1 MAIDVSSAPS
11 HPGEIRGPSPGAAGQ
26 GIAPPVATALAYMFA
41 AKAGAW
47 LAFPSAPVSA
57 LWAPNA
63 ILLAALLLA
72 RRERWWI
79 YLLAVLPF
87 HFLVQ
92 LPEVPVTRVAIQYF
106 ANCAVAVLG
115 AWAIVQLCAN
125 PRRFDRLRTVV
136 VLILMAGVVAPAVTS
151 LLMVGAFELAGIQA
165 DFWLTVIVRTIT
177 NTFAITAL
185 VPLIVHSVEG
195 LRADRSQV
203 PLWRIFEAAALA
215 ISLAAVC
222 IFVFA
227 LAGDGSPRP
236 ATWLFAPL
244 PLLAWATIRFRVTGA
259 CSSTLLV
266 GAISAWGVLNGHGPF
281 VAEDPIENALSI
293 VSFHV
298 VICVTFVLCA
308 ALLEEWRHA
317 SRALGA
323 SEARFRSIF
332 EHNIIPTAIWQ
343 GDYRISDANDAFLRL
358 TGFARGEITGGKLAI
373 DELTTG
379 IADGRSRPE
388 VVERELTLPGGR
400 RVPVILGQ
408 TQFAPGDGGV
418 LYALDLSPFRKAEA
432 RRLRAEGLHAAVLGS
447 VHDEIAVLDSA
458 GTIIEVNESWRRATQ
473 LAHPARFDR
482 ILAGESYLDAC
493 VRAAESG
500 QRAATEHLAALR
512 EVLDGRETRCHFEY
526 QEPAGMEQAWIE
538 VTIEK
543 LQRAEGGAVVTRTN
557 ISARK
562 RAEHEARVQQQ
573 QLTHLGRAAVL
584 GQLSGAFAHELN
596 QPLTSILGN
605 AEAALRMIAGGNV
618 DPKEIAEILC
628 DIVHDDL
635 RASQVIDR
643 LRALLEQGDP
653 VRRPVD
659 LNATV
664 CEVLDLAKS
673 ELITRNVHVGTAL
686 DSRAPVVIA
695 DAVQMQQVVLNLLM
709 NACDAMSSLPV
720 ADRKVQVDTRFLPEE
735 SSVEITVKDG
745 GCGIAGRRGRPDL
758 PAVRDHEVAWHGHG
772 SRDLP
777 VRCGSPSRAALGR
790 RVRRAPARHF
800 TCGSRSGAHCNEPV
814 AGPADRVPRRRR
826 CRDPYGPQARP
837 DGRRVR
843 RQRL

>member
-1 MAIDVSSAPS
+1 M
-11 HPGEIRGPSPGAAGQ
+11 
-26 GIAPPVATALAYMFA
+26 
-41 AKAGAW
+41 
-47 LAFPSAPVSA
+47 
-57 LWAPNA
+57 
-63 ILLAALLLA
+63 
-72 RRERWWI
+72 
-79 YLLAVLPF
+79 
-87 HFLVQ
+87 
-92 LPEVPVTRVAIQYF
+92 
-106 ANCAVAVLG
+106 
-115 AWAIVQLCAN
+115 
-125 PRRFDRLRTVV
+125 
-136 VLILMAGVVAPAVTS
+136 
-151 LLMVGAFELAGIQA
+151 
-165 DFWLTVIVRTIT
+165 
-177 NTFAITAL
+177 
-185 VPLIVHSVEG
+185 
-195 LRADRSQV
+195 

-215 ISLAAVC
+215 IFLAAVC
-222 IFVFA
+222 VFVFA
-227 LAGDGSPRP
+227 LPGDGTARP

-244 PLLAWATIRFRVTGA
+244 PLLAWAAIRFRVTGA

-266 GAISAWGVLNGHGPF
+266 GVISAWGVLNGHGPF
-281 VAEDPIENALSI
+281 VADDPIKNALSI

-317 SRALGA
+317 GRALGA

-343 GDYRISDANDAFLRL
+343 GDYQISDANDAFLRL
-358 TGFARGEITGGKLAI
+358 TGFTRGEITGGELAI

-379 IADGRSRPE
+379 IADRRARPE
-388 VVERELTLPGGR
+388 VAEGELTLPGGR

-408 TQFAPGDGGV
+408 TRFEPGDGGV
-418 LYALDLSPFRKAEA
+418 LYAVDLSPFRSAEA
-432 RRLRAEGLHAAVLGS
+432 RRMHAEGLHAAVLGS

-458 GTIIEVNESWRRATQ
+458 GTIIEVNESWRRAAQ

-493 VRAAESG
+493 VRATESG

-512 EVLDGRETRCHFEY
+512 EVLDGRETHCHFEY
-526 QEPAGMEQAWIE
+526 QEPAGMDQAWIE

-573 QLTHLGRAAVL
+573 QLTYLSRAAVL

-605 AEAALRMIAGGNV
+605 AEAALRMIANGNST
-618 DPKEIAEILC
+618 PGEISEILR

-635 RASQVIDR
+635 RAAQVIDR
-643 LRALLEQGDP
+643 LRALLERGDL

-664 CEVLDLAKS
+664 REVLDIAKS

-695 DAVQMQQVVLNLLM
+695 DRVQMQQVVLNLLM
-709 NACDAMSSLPV
+709 NACDAMTGLPV
-720 ADRKVQVDTRFLPEE
+720 ADRKVHVVTRFLPEE
-735 SSVEITVKDG
+735 SCVEITVNDD
-745 GCGIAGRRGRPDL
+745 GCGVPAGEAERIFQPFVTTKSHGMGMGLAICRSVAEAHRGRL
-758 PAVRDHEVAWHGHG
+758 WVESSAG
-772 SRDLP
+772 
-777 VRCGSPSRAALGR
+777 
-790 RVRRAPARHF
+790 
-800 TCGSRSGAHCNEPV
+800 SGATFHL
-814 AGPADRVPRRRR
+814 RVPV
-826 CRDPYGPQARP
+826 GGALQ
-837 DGRRVR
+837 
-843 RQRL
+843 